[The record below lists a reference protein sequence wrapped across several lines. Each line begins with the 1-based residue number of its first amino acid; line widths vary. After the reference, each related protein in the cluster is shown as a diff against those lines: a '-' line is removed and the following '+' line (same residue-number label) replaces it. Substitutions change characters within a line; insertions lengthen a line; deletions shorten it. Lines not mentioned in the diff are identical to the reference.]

1 MKVCTCLNPLHTAL
15 AVYGCILGYTKI
27 CDEMKDEN
35 LVTLIKN
42 AGYKEGLPVVTDPGI
57 LSPKEFIDTVVEVR
71 LPNPFMPDAP
81 QRIACDT
88 SQKVGIRFG
97 ETIKAYMKEGT
108 SDKLEYIPLVLAGWL
123 RYLMAK
129 DDNGDDFELSPDPLI
144 PELTAIMSEV
154 KFGDNSNADEA
165 VAEILERKDI
175 FGVDLKEA
183 GLDNKIL
190 AYFKE
195 LNGGKGA
202 VRTTLKKY
210 C

>member
-1 MKVCTCLNPLHTAL
+1 
-15 AVYGCILGYTKI
+15 
-27 CDEMKDEN
+27 
-35 LVTLIKN
+35 
-42 AGYKEGLPVVTDPGI
+42 
-57 LSPKEFIDTVVEVR
+57 
-71 LPNPFMPDAP
+71 
-81 QRIACDT
+81 
-88 SQKVGIRFG
+88 
-97 ETIKAYMKEGT
+97 
-108 SDKLEYIPLVLAGWL
+108 
-123 RYLMAK
+123 
-129 DDNGDDFELSPDPLI
+129 
-144 PELTAIMSEV
+144 MSEV

>member
-1 MKVCTCLNPLHTAL
+1 
-15 AVYGCILGYTKI
+15 
-27 CDEMKDEN
+27 
-35 LVTLIKN
+35 
-42 AGYKEGLPVVTDPGI
+42 
-57 LSPKEFIDTVVEVR
+57 
-71 LPNPFMPDAP
+71 
-81 QRIACDT
+81 
-88 SQKVGIRFG
+88 
-97 ETIKAYMKEGT
+97 MKEGT

-129 DDNGDDFELSPDPLI
+129 DDNGNDFELSPDPLI
-144 PELTAIMSEV
+144 PELTSIMSDV

-165 VAEILERKDI
+165 VAKILDRKDI
-175 FGVDLKEA
+175 FGVDLREA

-195 LNGGKGA
+195 LNGVKGA